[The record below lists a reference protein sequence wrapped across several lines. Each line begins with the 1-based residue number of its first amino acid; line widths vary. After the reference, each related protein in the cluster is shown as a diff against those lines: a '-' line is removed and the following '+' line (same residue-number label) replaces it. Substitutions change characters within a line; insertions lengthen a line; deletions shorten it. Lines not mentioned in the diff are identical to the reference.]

1 MEQFISE
8 PITPSGGH
16 FDTAAMGRGEPGLP
30 LQFAWR
36 GQTYR
41 IVEKLD
47 QWKQSAP
54 EGGRADGERYL
65 RRHYYTLRM
74 ADDSVWTIYFVRHT
88 PRSGSPK
95 SRWFL
100 YKIA

>member
-1 MEQFISE
+1 MEAFVSE
-8 PITPSGGH
+8 PITPSGGR

-30 LQFAWR
+30 WEFAWR

-41 IVEKLD
+41 IVDKLD

>member
-8 PITPSGGH
+8 RITPSGGH

-30 LQFAWR
+30 LEFAWR
-36 GQTYR
+36 GQTHG

-47 QWKQSAP
+47 QWKHSTP
-54 EGGRADGERYL
+54 EGGRAGGERYL
-65 RRHYYTLRM
+65 RRHYCTLRM
-74 ADDSVWTIYFVRHT
+74 FDASVWTVYFVRHT